1 MEKLKQHPELNINQV
16 AAKYGIETEK
26 LVDEQLNMLRIHL
39 KRDSILW
46 EQPKFGK
53 G

>member
-16 AAKYGIETEK
+16 AAKYSIETEK

-39 KRDSILW
+39 KRDSPLW
-46 EQPKFGK
+46 SLPKFGK